1 MTKELEASLK
11 KKKPKAKKNP
21 YVVDHAC
28 NFSIWEVQAGESKVQ
43 DQPQLHSKFKA
54 NLKINKQVKWQ
65 SSCKTPQILNAQA
78 WERVAEETHCV

>member
-1 MTKELEASLK
+1 MIKELEASLK
-11 KKKPKAKKNP
+11 KNPTKTKNP
-21 YVVDHAC
+21 ICGGNAC
-28 NFSIWEVQAGESKVQ
+28 NFSIWEVQAGGSRVQ

-65 SSCKTPQILNAQA
+65 SSCKTAQIVKSQA